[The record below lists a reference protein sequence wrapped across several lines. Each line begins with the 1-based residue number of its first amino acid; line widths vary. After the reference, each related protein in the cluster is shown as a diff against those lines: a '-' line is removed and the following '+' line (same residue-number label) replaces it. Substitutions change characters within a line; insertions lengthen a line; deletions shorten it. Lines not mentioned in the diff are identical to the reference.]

1 MPTLPTA
8 EGGITLAEENL
19 KATLAGCARFQTW
32 AKSAGNAALA
42 AQRIYIDDLPDAP
55 GDQDSYTSEQIC
67 GLRPFAIIRTE
78 PRAGY
83 SQGRIGTEAYVEAGK
98 LHIILEENVE
108 ESMADDV
115 ALLERTFKN
124 TLGVILRE
132 MLELAYQ
139 PGYLAI
145 DLITFHGP
153 GRCSENEATGEGDH
167 HFAMFE
173 VSWGVGVR

>member
-1 MPTLPTA
+1 MTQLPTA
-8 EGGITLAEENL
+8 EGGLTAAEDNL
-19 KATLAGCARFQTW
+19 KATLAASARFQTW
-32 AKSAGNAALA
+32 ANSAGNAELA
-42 AQRIYIDDLPDAP
+42 AARIYIDDLPEAP
-55 GDQDSYTSEQIC
+55 GDQDSYTAEQIA

-83 SQGRIGTEAYVEAGK
+83 SKGRVGTKAYVEAGK
-98 LHIILEENVE
+98 LHIVLEENVDPT
-108 ESMADDV
+108 MADDV
-115 ALLERTFKN
+115 AILERTFKN
-124 TLGVILRE
+124 TLTVILDE
-132 MLELAYQ
+132 MLALAYE

-173 VSWGVGVR
+173 INWGIGNR

>member
-19 KATLAGCARFQTW
+19 KATLAGSARFQTW
-32 AKSAGNAALA
+32 ALNAPDATA
-42 AQRIYIDDLPDAP
+42 AAARIYIDDLPDPP
-55 GDQDSYTSEQIC
+55 GDQDSYTSDQIC

-83 SQGRIGTEAYVEAGK
+83 SKARVGTEAYVDAGK
-98 LHIILEENVE
+98 LHIVFEENVDP
-108 ESMADDV
+108 SMADDV

-124 TLGVILRE
+124 TLGVILDQ

-139 PGYLAI
+139 AGYLAI

-167 HFAMFE
+167 HYAMFE
-173 VSWGVGVR
+173 VSFGVGVR